1 MTGAIHRPSEG
12 PCPQRGST
20 PADLAALAREQA
32 RSQAL
37 LPQERWRCSPLTTSG
52 DGGKAGISRL
62 DASLRHVIIK
72 EPDPGPCAGALP
84 SATGSPHLSNKKAA
98 SSTVAKMASLVK
110 SLLAGSLFVFASVH
124 AGVASHRGS
133 PRDSSSLHAR
143 SGPVVTVKNG
153 SYEGLYSS
161 QYDQD
166 FFLGMRYSQP
176 AERFSLAQPLDSTWN
191 GTEPATSYP
200 PSCVGYGGDNIGYS
214 MSEDCLFLNVIRPAG
229 IDETAE
235 LPVAVWIHGGGLY
248 MGGSQDRRYN
258 LSFIVQN
265 SVDLGTPMIGV
276 SINYRVS
283 AFGFLAGSEVL
294 EAGIANNGFRDQRL
308 ALRWINENVKSF
320 GGDPTK
326 VTIWGESSGAE
337 SVSAQVLAYNGR
349 DDGLFRAAIGQS
361 GFGGVLSRFPGGANN
376 TEAMDTLYSL
386 LVSNTSC
393 ASTTNTSASLE
404 CLRSLPF
411 DEINTALNGTEA
423 APWPPMLD
431 GDFIA
436 DFPVNQL
443 SDGRFPKIPI
453 LIGTNTDEG
462 SAFGQGK
469 GPNGTGVNTDDEM
482 RAAVEAILGPD
493 APTQTGKS
501 LDQLVDEAL
510 ALYPDIQAVGVPS
523 LEKFPV
529 IEPGDSIATAL
540 GLQFRR
546 TGAFFGDFMFQY
558 LRRRANIAWSEAGVP
573 SYSYEF
579 NVVSTGVPNYIGAT
593 HFAEVMFVF
602 DNVDAL
608 GYDATT
614 VPIADEPAVYAA
626 LAKGISN
633 AWVNF
638 VTGLDPNGP
647 GLEID
652 GVATWPVYNAT
663 EGGGAG
669 KNVFLDTNGSSVIWD
684 SYRAEGINWMI
695 ENSLAVFGN

>member
-1 MTGAIHRPSEG
+1 
-12 PCPQRGST
+12 
-20 PADLAALAREQA
+20 
-32 RSQAL
+32 
-37 LPQERWRCSPLTTSG
+37 
-52 DGGKAGISRL
+52 
-62 DASLRHVIIK
+62 
-72 EPDPGPCAGALP
+72 
-84 SATGSPHLSNKKAA
+84 
-98 SSTVAKMASLVK
+98 MASLVK
-110 SLLAGSLFVFASVH
+110 TLLAGSLFVFASVH
-124 AGVASHRGS
+124 AGVATHRS
-133 PRDSSSLHAR
+133 NSRDSSLRAR

-153 SYEGLYSS
+153 SYEGLHSS
-161 QYDQD
+161 SYDQD

-191 GTEPATSYP
+191 GTQPATSYP
-200 PSCVGYGGDNIGYS
+200 VSCVGYGGDNIGYE

-235 LPVAVWIHGGGLY
+235 LPVAVWIHGGGL
-248 MGGSQDRRYN
+248 
-258 LSFIVQN
+258 N

-283 AFGFLAGSEVL
+283 AFGFLAGSDVL

-308 ALRWINENVKSF
+308 ALQWINENVASF

-349 DDGLFRAAIGQS
+349 DDGLFRAAIGES

-376 TEAMDTLYSL
+376 TEAMDAIYNL
-386 LVSNTSC
+386 LVTNTSC
-393 ASTTNTSASLE
+393 ASTANTSASLD

-411 DEINTALNGTEA
+411 DELNAALNGTEA

-443 SDGRFPKIPI
+443 KDGRFPKIPI

-482 RAAVEAILGPD
+482 RSAVEAIFGPD

-501 LDQLVDEAL
+501 LDQLADEVL

-529 IEPGDSIATAL
+529 IEAGDSIATAL

-546 TGAFFGDFMFQY
+546 TGAFFGDFQFQY
-558 LRRRANIAWSEAGVP
+558 LRRRANIAWSNAGLP

-579 NVVSTGVPNYIGAT
+579 NVVSAGVPNYIGAT

-602 DNVDAL
+602 DNVQAV
-608 GYDATT
+608 GYDSTT
-614 VPIADEPAVYAA
+614 VPIADEPAEYAA

-638 VTGLDPNGP
+638 VAGLDPNGA
-647 GLEID
+647 GLEIA
-652 GVATWPVYNAT
+652 GVAGAWPVYNAT
-663 EGGGAG
+663 EGGGVG
-669 KNVFLDTNGSSVIWD
+669 RNVFLDTNGSSVAWD

-695 ENSLAVFGN
+695 ENSLSVFGN

>member
-1 MTGAIHRPSEG
+1 
-12 PCPQRGST
+12 
-20 PADLAALAREQA
+20 
-32 RSQAL
+32 
-37 LPQERWRCSPLTTSG
+37 
-52 DGGKAGISRL
+52 
-62 DASLRHVIIK
+62 
-72 EPDPGPCAGALP
+72 
-84 SATGSPHLSNKKAA
+84 
-98 SSTVAKMASLVK
+98 MASLVK
-110 SLLAGSLFVFASVH
+110 TLLAGSLFASASVH
-124 AGVASHRGS
+124 AGVASLR
-133 PRDSSSLHAR
+133 AR

-153 SYEGLYSS
+153 SYEGLYSPE
-161 QYDQD
+161 YDQD

-176 AERFSLAQPLDSTWN
+176 AERFSLAQPLDSAWN
-191 GTEPATSYP
+191 GTEKATAYP

-308 ALRWINENVKSF
+308 ALQWINENIGSF
-320 GGDPTK
+320 GGDKTK

-376 TEAMDTLYSL
+376 TAAMDALYGL
-386 LVSNTSC
+386 LVSSTSC
-393 ASTTNTSASLE
+393 APTANTSASLD
-404 CLRSLPF
+404 CLRSLPLV
-411 DEINTALNGTEA
+411 EINAALNGTEA

-436 DFPVNQL
+436 DFPANQL
-443 SDGRFPKIPI
+443 RDGRFPRIPI

-462 SAFGQGK
+462 SGFGQGK
-469 GPNGTGVNTDDEM
+469 GPDGAGVNTDDEM

-493 APTQTGKS
+493 APTQTGKP
-501 LDQLVDEAL
+501 LDQLVDEVL
-510 ALYPDIQAVGVPS
+510 AVYPDIQAVGVPS
-523 LEKFPV
+523 LDKFPV

-558 LRRRANIAWSEAGVP
+558 LRRRASIAWSNAGLP

-579 NVVSTGVPNYIGAT
+579 NVVSAGVPNYTGAT

-602 DNVDAL
+602 DNVNAV
-608 GYDATT
+608 GYDATI
-614 VPIADEPAVYAA
+614 VPIAEQGPVYES

-638 VTGLDPNGP
+638 VTGLDPNGA
-647 GLEID
+647 GLDID
-652 GVATWPVYNAT
+652 GVAAWPVYNAT
-663 EGGGAG
+663 EGGGVG
-669 KNVFLDTNGSSVIWD
+669 KNVLLDTNGSSVAWD

>member
-1 MTGAIHRPSEG
+1 
-12 PCPQRGST
+12 
-20 PADLAALAREQA
+20 
-32 RSQAL
+32 
-37 LPQERWRCSPLTTSG
+37 
-52 DGGKAGISRL
+52 
-62 DASLRHVIIK
+62 
-72 EPDPGPCAGALP
+72 
-84 SATGSPHLSNKKAA
+84 
-98 SSTVAKMASLVK
+98 MASLVK
-110 SLLAGSLFVFASVH
+110 TLLAGSLFVFASVH
-124 AGVASHRGS
+124 AGVATHRGS
-133 PRDSSSLHAR
+133 SRDSSLHAR

-153 SYEGLYSS
+153 SYEGVHSS
-161 QYDQD
+161 EYGQD

-176 AERFSLAQPLDSTWN
+176 AARFSLAQPLNSTWKW
-191 GTEPATSYP
+191 TKPATAYP
-200 PSCVGYGGDNIGYS
+200 VSCVGYGGDNIGYE
-214 MSEDCLFLNVIRPAG
+214 MSEDCLYLNVIRPAG

-235 LPVAVWIHGGGLY
+235 LPY

-265 SVDLGTPMIGV
+265 SVELDTPMIGV

-283 AFGFLAGSEVL
+283 AFGFLAGSEAL

-308 ALRWINENVKSF
+308 ALQWINENIGSF
-320 GGDPTK
+320 GGDPEK

-376 TEAMDTLYSL
+376 TEAMDALYNL
-386 LVSNTSC
+386 FVSNTSC
-393 ASTTNTSASLE
+393 ASTANTPASLD

-411 DEINTALNGTEA
+411 DEVNAALNGTEA

-431 GDFIA
+431 GDFITDQATVA

-443 SDGRFPKIPI
+443 HDGRFPKIPI

-469 GPNGTGVNTDDEM
+469 GPNGTGVDTDDEM
-482 RAAVEAILGPD
+482 RSAIEAILGPD

-501 LDQLVDEAL
+501 LDGLADELL
-510 ALYPDIQAVGVPS
+510 ALYPDVQAVGVPS

-529 IEPGDSIATAL
+529 IEAGDSIATAL

-546 TGAFFGDFMFQY
+546 TGALFGDFEFQY
-558 LRRRANIAWSEAGVP
+558 LRRRANIAWSNAGLP

-602 DNVDAL
+602 DNVLAT
-608 GYDATT
+608 GYDSTT
-614 VPIADEPAVYAA
+614 VPITDEPAEYAA
-626 LAKGISN
+626 LAKGISD

-638 VTGLDPNGP
+638 VTGLDPNGA

-652 GVATWPVYNAT
+652 GVAAWPVYNAT
-663 EGGGAG
+663 EGGGVG
-669 KNVFLDTNGSSVIWD
+669 RNVLLDTNGSSVAWD

>member
-1 MTGAIHRPSEG
+1 
-12 PCPQRGST
+12 
-20 PADLAALAREQA
+20 
-32 RSQAL
+32 
-37 LPQERWRCSPLTTSG
+37 
-52 DGGKAGISRL
+52 
-62 DASLRHVIIK
+62 
-72 EPDPGPCAGALP
+72 
-84 SATGSPHLSNKKAA
+84 
-98 SSTVAKMASLVK
+98 MASLVK

>member
-1 MTGAIHRPSEG
+1 
-12 PCPQRGST
+12 
-20 PADLAALAREQA
+20 
-32 RSQAL
+32 
-37 LPQERWRCSPLTTSG
+37 
-52 DGGKAGISRL
+52 
-62 DASLRHVIIK
+62 
-72 EPDPGPCAGALP
+72 
-84 SATGSPHLSNKKAA
+84 
-98 SSTVAKMASLVK
+98 MASLVK
-110 SLLAGSLFVFASVH
+110 ALLAGSLCAFASVH
-124 AGVASHRGS
+124 AGVASPLRT
-133 PRDSSSLHAR
+133 R
-143 SGPVVTVKNG
+143 SAPVVTVKNG
-153 SYEGLYSS
+153 TYEGLYSS
-161 QYDQD
+161 EYDQD

-176 AERFSLAQPLDSTWN
+176 AERFSLAQPLDSAWN
-191 GTEPATSYP
+191 GTETATTYP

-308 ALRWINENVKSF
+308 ALQWINENIGSF
-320 GGDPTK
+320 GGDKTK

-337 SVSAQVLAYNGR
+337 SVSAQVFAYNGR

-376 TEAMDTLYSL
+376 TEAMDQLYGL

-393 ASTTNTSASLE
+393 ASTANTSASLD

-411 DEINTALNGTEA
+411 DDINAALNGTEA

-443 SDGRFPKIPI
+443 RDGRFPQIPI

-462 SAFGQGK
+462 SGFGQGK
-469 GPNGTGVNTDDEM
+469 GPNGGGVNTDDEM
-482 RAAVEAILGPD
+482 RAAVEAVMGPD
-493 APTQTGKS
+493 APTQTGKT
-501 LDQLVDEAL
+501 LDQLVDEVL

-523 LEKFPV
+523 LDKFPL
-529 IEPGDSIATAL
+529 IEPGDSIATEL

-546 TGAFFGDFMFQY
+546 TGAFFGDFMFHY
-558 LRRRANIAWSEAGVP
+558 LRRRASIAWSNAGLP

-579 NVVSTGVPNYIGAT
+579 NVVSEGVPNYTGAT

-602 DNVDAL
+602 DNVNAL

-614 VPIADEPAVYAA
+614 VPIAEEGPVYVA

-638 VTGLDPNGP
+638 ITGLDPNGA
-647 GLEID
+647 GLDID
-652 GVATWPVYNAT
+652 GLDAWPVYNAT
-663 EGGGAG
+663 EGGGVG
-669 KNVFLDTNGSSVIWD
+669 KDVFLDTNGSSVIWD

-695 ENSLAVFGN
+695 ENSLAAFGN

>member
-1 MTGAIHRPSEG
+1 M
-12 PCPQRGST
+12 
-20 PADLAALAREQA
+20 AA
-32 RSQAL
+32 
-37 LPQERWRCSPLTTSG
+37 
-52 DGGKAGISRL
+52 
-62 DASLRHVIIK
+62 
-72 EPDPGPCAGALP
+72 
-84 SATGSPHLSNKKAA
+84 
-98 SSTVAKMASLVK
+98 LVK
-110 SLLAGSLFVFASVH
+110 SLVVGSLFASTSAH
-124 AGVASHRGS
+124 AVVASSHTGEGFF
-133 PRDSSSLHAR
+133 SSLRTR

-161 QYDQD
+161 EYDQD

-176 AERFSLAQPLDSTWN
+176 AERFSLAQPQDSAWD
-191 GTEPATSYP
+191 GTETATAYP
-200 PSCVGYGGDNIGYS
+200 PSCVGYGGDNVGYS
-214 MSEDCLFLNVIRPAG
+214 MSEDCLFLNVVRPAG
-229 IDETAE
+229 IDETAK

-283 AFGFLAGSEVL
+283 AFGFLAGSDVL

-308 ALRWINENVKSF
+308 ALQWLHENLKSF
-320 GGDPTK
+320 GGDKTK

-376 TEAMDTLYSL
+376 TEAMDELYGL

-393 ASTTNTSASLE
+393 ASTANTSASLD

-411 DEINTALNGTEA
+411 DDINAALNGTAA

-443 SDGRFPKIPI
+443 RDGRFPQIPI

-462 SAFGQGK
+462 SAFGQGR

-493 APTQTGKS
+493 APAHTGKPLS
-501 LDQLVDEAL
+501 QLVDEAL
-510 ALYPDIQAVGVPS
+510 ALYPHVQAVGVPS
-523 LEKFPV
+523 LDKFPV
-529 IEPGDSIATAL
+529 IEPGDSIATAR
-540 GLQFRR
+540 GLQSRR

-558 LRRRANIAWSEAGVP
+558 LRRRANIAWSNAGLP

-579 NVVSTGVPNYIGAT
+579 NVVSAGVPNYIGAT

-602 DNVDAL
+602 DNVNAV

-614 VPIADEPAVYAA
+614 VKIAEEGCVYEA

-638 VTGLDPNGP
+638 VTGLDPNGA

-652 GVATWPVYNAT
+652 GIADWPIYNAT
-663 EGGGAG
+663 EGGGVG
-669 KNVFLDTNGSSVIWD
+669 KTVLLDTNRSSVAWD

>member
-1 MTGAIHRPSEG
+1 
-12 PCPQRGST
+12 
-20 PADLAALAREQA
+20 
-32 RSQAL
+32 
-37 LPQERWRCSPLTTSG
+37 
-52 DGGKAGISRL
+52 
-62 DASLRHVIIK
+62 
-72 EPDPGPCAGALP
+72 
-84 SATGSPHLSNKKAA
+84 
-98 SSTVAKMASLVK
+98 MASLAK
-110 SLLAGSLFVFASVH
+110 TLLAGSLFAFAAVR
-124 AGVASHRGS
+124 AGVATHRATS
-133 PRDSSSLHAR
+133 RDSSLRAR

-161 QYDQD
+161 AYDQD

-176 AERFSLAQPLDSTWN
+176 AERFSLAQPLNSTWN
-191 GTEPATSYP
+191 GTQPATSYP
-200 PSCVGYGGDNIGYS
+200 VSCVGYGGDDIGYELA
-214 MSEDCLFLNVIRPAG
+214 EDCLFLNVIRPAG

-248 MGGSQDRRYN
+248 MSVTFLSGGGSQDKRYN

-265 SVDLGTPMIGV
+265 SVDLGNPMIGI
-276 SINYRVS
+276 SINYRLS
-283 AFGFLAGSEVL
+283 AFGFLAGSDVL

-308 ALRWINENVKSF
+308 ALQWINENVASF

-349 DDGLFRAAIGQS
+349 DDGLFRAAIAES
-361 GFGGVLSRFPGGANN
+361 GFGGILSRYPGGANN
-376 TEAMDTLYSL
+376 TEAMDAVYGL

-393 ASTTNTSASLE
+393 ASTLNTSASLD

-411 DEINTALNGTEA
+411 DELNAALNGTEA

-431 GDFIA
+431 GDFTTDNTTVA
-436 DFPVNQL
+436 DYPANQL
-443 SDGRFPKIPI
+443 DGGRFPKIPI

-462 SAFGQGK
+462 SAFGQGR

-482 RAAVEAILGPD
+482 RSAVEAITGPD
-493 APTQTGKS
+493 APAQTGKS
-501 LDQLVDEAL
+501 LGELADELL

-529 IEPGDSIATAL
+529 IEAGDSIATAL

-546 TGAFFGDFMFQY
+546 TGAFFGDFQFHY
-558 LRRRANIAWSEAGVP
+558 LRRRASIAWSKAGLP

-579 NVVSTGVPNYIGAT
+579 NVVSAGVPNYIGAT

-602 DNVDAL
+602 DNVQAV
-608 GYDATT
+608 GYDSTT
-614 VPIADEPAVYAA
+614 VPIADEPAAYAA
-626 LAKGISN
+626 LAKGMSN

-638 VTGLDPNGP
+638 VVGLDPNGA

-652 GVATWPVYNAT
+652 GVGAWPVYNAT
-663 EGGGAG
+663 EGGGVG
-669 KNVFLDTNGSSVIWD
+669 RNVFFDTNGSSVAWD

-695 ENSLAVFGN
+695 ENSLSVFGN